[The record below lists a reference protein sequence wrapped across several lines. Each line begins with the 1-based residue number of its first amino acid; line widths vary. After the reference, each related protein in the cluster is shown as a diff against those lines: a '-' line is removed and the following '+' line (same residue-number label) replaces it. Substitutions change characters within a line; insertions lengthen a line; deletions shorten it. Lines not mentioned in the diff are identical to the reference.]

1 MTTPIKHNDVPY
13 KISVEQRKIKED
25 MIGCCLIAIIQDI
38 IIDVPSCTSYYV
50 LMNLMKVHAPLYPL
64 SERKVIQDFVH
75 LYLKDM
81 LIPHFFPLIIIS
93 SLQLQNLP
101 MLYSNSRDYT

>member
-1 MTTPIKHNDVPY
+1 MPY
-13 KISVEQRKIKED
+13 KISVEQLKIKED
-25 MIGCCLIAIIQDI
+25 IIDCCSIVIIQDI
-38 IIDVPSCTSYYV
+38 IIDVASYTSYYV

-64 SERKVIQDFVH
+64 SEGEVIQDFVH
-75 LYLKDM
+75 LYLKDA

-101 MLYSNSRDYT
+101 VLYSNSGDYT